1 MIKQETY
8 TVEGMSCNHCVMVVK
23 KAIKGVAGV
32 DDVDVRL
39 QENRAYV
46 KGSRADRRAIAEAVR
61 EAGFDV
67 KE

>member
-1 MIKQETY
+1 MSDKFDF
-8 TVEGMSCNHCVMVVK
+8 TVDIDGMSCNHCVMAVK

-46 KGSRADRRAIAEAVR
+46 KVSRADRRAIA
-61 EAGFDV
+61 
-67 KE
+67 